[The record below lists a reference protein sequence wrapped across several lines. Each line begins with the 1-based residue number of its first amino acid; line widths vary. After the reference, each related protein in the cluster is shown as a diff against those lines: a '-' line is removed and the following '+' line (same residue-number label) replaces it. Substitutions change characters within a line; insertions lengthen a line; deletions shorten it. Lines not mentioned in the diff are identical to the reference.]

1 MNRSHLSARMLAI
14 GLILWASSAP
24 AAEISPS
31 ELFTGQIHPTLTTR
45 CLPCHNA
52 QTKKG
57 ALDLS
62 TREALL
68 RGGDSGPAVMPGK
81 ALDSELY
88 KRLRHETQPG
98 MPYQSAKLSDELIA
112 KFKDWIDGGAPYDAS
127 LQAAPITASPT
138 SKHWAFQIPRS
149 APIPVVKNRAWVIN
163 PIDAFIA
170 AEQEKR
176 GLNPLPPAGKRVLLR
191 RVYLDLIGLP
201 PTPEETGAFLADRSG
216 DAYEKVVDRLLADPR
231 YGERWGRHWMDI
243 WRYSDWYGRRDGD
256 DQRNSA
262 RHIWHWRDWIVESLN
277 RDKGYDRMIVEMLAA
292 DEVAPND
299 TNALR
304 ATGYLAR
311 DFYRFNRNVWMQDTV
326 EHTSAAFLG
335 ITMKCA
341 RCHDHKYD
349 PISQEEYYRFRAFFE
364 PYDVR
369 TDRIPGQPD
378 VMKDGLARVFDAEPR
393 EATTAAPFIPAIYAK
408 TYRLIRGDD
417 RTPDTSKE
425 LEPGVPA
432 VLGGANIEI
441 KLVNLPLDAY
451 NPDLRP
457 FVGRDLVEQAR
468 AEIDK
473 AEKTLSKA
481 QQRLA
486 QARNA
491 LAVATP
497 QPSKPPEQSVDF
509 KKEIRPILE
518 KNCSIC
524 HSAKAAKSGLAV
536 ETVERLLQGGA
547 KSGPAV
553 IAGNSKDSPLI
564 QYLRGEKKPAMPFG
578 MSALAAEQ
586 IARIAQWIDTMPDD
600 PPDVKANKAADAVR
614 MAELDLAAKRA
625 YLPALEAR
633 LAADQAT
640 FATPADPKKAD
651 QLAEEAQ
658 KAEQV
663 ANRLQAE
670 EALARAQAALAASGK
685 DDQATKKRVAEARKR
700 AEEAAQALGRALET
714 YTPVAVPAP
723 KTSTGRRSALA
734 LWITSKQN
742 PLTARVA
749 INHMW
754 LRHFGK
760 PLVPTVVNFGQNG
773 KPASHPELL
782 DWLATRFMQD
792 NWSMKRMH
800 RLMVTSATYRL
811 RSSDSSPENPDAKID
826 PENRY
831 LWRMNPRRLEA
842 ETVRDSLLY
851 LAGELDTTTT
861 GPDIDES
868 QAETTH
874 RRSLYFRHT
883 PDSQVLF
890 LKLFDQPDPTDCYQ
904 RNESIVPQQALAVAN
919 SNLSFSVA
927 RLLARRIDEKLGGKD
942 TDAAFIQTAFETI
955 LGQPPD
961 SEEAGASEAFL
972 RRELDLLSDGKKLKA
987 YQGQTAAAVTPAA
1000 EPGARAREDLVHALL
1015 NHSEFVTLR

>member
-1 MNRSHLSARMLAI
+1 MLAI
-14 GLILWASSAP
+14 AVILCAGSAVC
-24 AAEISPS
+24 AEISPS
-31 ELFTGQIHPTLTTR
+31 ELFTAQIHPTLTAR
-45 CLPCHNA
+45 CLPCHNS
-52 QTKKG
+52 QMKKG
-57 ALDLS
+57 SLDLS
-62 TREALL
+62 TREAML

-88 KRLRHETQPG
+88 KRLRHESQPG

-127 LQAAPITASPT
+127 IQAPITAAPKST
-138 SKHWAFQIPRS
+138 HWAFQVPRA
-149 APIPVVKNRAWVIN
+149 APVPAVKNRAWVIN

-176 GLNPLPPAGKRVLLR
+176 GLKPLPAADQRTLLR

-201 PTPEETGAFLADRSG
+201 PTPDETRAFLADRSA

-262 RHIWHWRDWIVESLN
+262 RHIWHWRDWIIESLN

-292 DEVAPND
+292 DEVEPTD
-299 TNALR
+299 TDALR

-349 PISQEEYYRFRAFFE
+349 PISQEGYYRFRAFFE
-364 PYDVR
+364 PYHVR

-417 RTPDTSKE
+417 RSPDTSKE

-432 VLGGANIEI
+432 VLGGAKIEI
-441 KLVNLPLDAY
+441 KPVTLPLEAY

-457 FVGRDLVEQAR
+457 FVGRDLLAQAR
-468 AEIDK
+468 ADIEK
-473 AEKTLSKA
+473 AEKALSKA
-481 QQRLA
+481 QQDLA
-486 QARNA
+486 QARSA
-491 LAVATP
+491 AVVAAP
-497 QPSKPPEQSVDF
+497 RPSNPAGPSIDF
-509 KKEIRPILE
+509 RQEIRPILE

-524 HSAKAAKSGLAV
+524 HSAKASKSGLAV

-578 MSALAAEQ
+578 MPALASEQ

-600 PPDVKANKAADAVR
+600 PPDVKANKAAEAVR
-614 MAELDLAAKRA
+614 MTELDLAAKRA

-633 LAADQAT
+633 LAADQGK
-640 FATPADPKKAD
+640 FATPVDQKRTD

-670 EALARAQAALAASGK
+670 EDLARAQAALAASSGK

-700 AEEAAQALGRALET
+700 AEEAAQALGRAIET

-723 KTSTGRRSALA
+723 QTSTGRRTALA
-734 LWITSKQN
+734 LWIAGKQN

-782 DWLATRFMQD
+782 DWLAVRFMQD
-792 NWSMKRMH
+792 SWSMKRIH

-811 RSSDSSPENPDAKID
+811 RSSNSSADNPDEKID

-851 LAGELDTTTT
+851 LAGELDTSTG

-868 QAETTH
+868 EAETRR

-927 RLLARRIDEKLGGKD
+927 RQLARRIDEKLGGKE
-942 TDAAFIQTAFETI
+942 TNATFIQTAFETV

-961 SEEAGASEAFL
+961 SDESGASEAFL
-972 RRELDLLSDGKKLKA
+972 RREVDLLRDGKKLKA
-987 YQGQTAAAVTPAA
+987 YQGNTAAAVTPAA
-1000 EPGARAREDLVHALL
+1000 EPAARAREDLVHALL